1 MSTLNKRQISFSIYE
16 LHELGFLG
24 GRWIGAAYQ
33 YKRVNLVEKQMFDLL
48 SDRISP
54 VEI

>member
-1 MSTLNKRQISFSIYE
+1 MNYMSWV
-16 LHELGFLG
+16 FLG

-48 SDRISP
+48 NDRISP